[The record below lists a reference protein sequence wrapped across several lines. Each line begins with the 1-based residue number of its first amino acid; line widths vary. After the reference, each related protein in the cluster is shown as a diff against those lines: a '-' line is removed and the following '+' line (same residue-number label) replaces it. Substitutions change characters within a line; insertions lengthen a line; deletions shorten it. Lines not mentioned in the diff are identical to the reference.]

1 MVNLILR
8 QPFNAA
14 ETPIGLPIGVKFFD
28 TVKALISP
36 LKLYSQLLYQL
47 IFNENVPENSIF
59 K

>member
-14 ETPIGLPIGVKFFD
+14 ETPIGLPIGVRFFD
-28 TVKALISP
+28 TVKAPISP

-47 IFNENVPENSIF
+47 IFNENASENSIF